1 MMIPEKMLEVLKYE
15 GVVAIV
21 TQGAEGAHV
30 VNTWNSYL
38 KITQNQEILIPAG
51 GMKTTEANLKENHRI
66 LMTLGSREVQ
76 GFHSMGTGFL
86 ISGTA
91 VFVDQGNELDETKQ
105 KFPWARA
112 VLKVHPQSI
121 IQTL

>member
-1 MMIPEKMLEVLKYE
+1 MIPEKMLDVLKFE

-21 TQGAEGAHV
+21 TQGEKDPHV

-38 KITQNQEILIPAG
+38 KITEDGRLLAPVG
-51 GMKTTEANLKENHRI
+51 GMKTTESNIQKNNKI
-66 LMTLGSREVQ
+66 LMTMGSREVQ
-76 GFHSMGTGFL
+76 GFQSKGTGFL

-91 VFVDQGNELDETKQ
+91 EFVYEGSKFDEMKQ

-112 VLKVHPQSI
+112 VLEIKPDSI
-121 IQTL
+121 TQTL

>member
-1 MMIPEKMLEVLKYE
+1 MIPEKMQEVLKHE

-21 TQGAEGAHV
+21 TQGAGGAHV

-38 KITQNQEILIPAG
+38 KISEDERLLIPAG
-51 GMKTTEANLKENHRI
+51 GMNTTEANIKQNNKV

-76 GFHSMGTGFL
+76 GLHSKGTGFL

-91 VFVDQGNELDETKQ
+91 AFLRQGAEFDETKQ

-112 VLKVHPQSI
+112 VLEIKPEQI
-121 IQTL
+121 TQTL

>member
-1 MMIPEKMLEVLKYE
+1 MFPKKMLEVLNHE
-15 GVVAIV
+15 GVVSIV
-21 TQGAEGAHV
+21 TQGENEPHI

-38 KITQNQEILIPAG
+38 KISEDGKIIFPAG
-51 GMKTTEANLKENHRI
+51 TMKVTEANVNKNNKV

-91 VFVDQGNELDETKQ
+91 AFIKEGTAFEEVKS
-105 KFPWARA
+105 KFPWSRA
-112 VLKVHPQSI
+112 AVEVKVDSAT
-121 IQTL
+121 QTL

>member
-1 MMIPEKMLEVLKYE
+1 MIPEKMLEVLKHE

-21 TQGAEGAHV
+21 TDGTKGAHV

-38 KITQNQEILIPAG
+38 NIIDNNRILVPVG
-51 GMKTTEANLKENHRI
+51 GMKTTESNISQNNKV
-66 LMTLGSREVQ
+66 LMTVGSREVQ

-86 ISGTA
+86 IDAKST
-91 VFVDQGNELDETKQ
+91 FLNQGSEYDEMKQ

-112 VLKVHPQSI
+112 VLEIKPESI
-121 IQTL
+121 TQTL